1 MARDDQRMFRI
12 HDAPKAAISA
22 ADFQRMMLKK
32 AKAQALAR
40 AVQTARQRQAAE
52 EQQQQLA
59 EQNPEDAQPTAQN
72 SGNGGREPDA
82 ASPQPMAVDGS
93 PQPAAEE
100 RQNDGG
106 AASAGRQSAGTAVD
120 MAVAEQAAEDIAIA
134 DAAKQEKE
142 QHAAVLRR
150 QLVQSR
156 KEALLQLRRQEHEEQ
171 EADKRR

>member
-1 MARDDQRMFRI
+1 MFRI
-12 HDAPKAAISA
+12 HDAPKASISA

-72 SGNGGREPDA
+72 SGNGGREPEA

-93 PQPAAEE
+93 PQPAAAAAEG
-100 RQNDGG
+100 RQDDGG
-106 AASAGRQSAGTAVD
+106 AASAGRQSADMAVD

-134 DAAKQEKE
+134 NAAKQEKE

-156 KEALLQLRRQEHEEQ
+156 KETLLQLRRQEHEEQ